1 MTVTSSRHPCLGCEQ
16 ERQPTDLT
24 FDEQG
29 NVYVADQW
37 NRRVQMFD
45 QSGAFITS
53 FDGSEAGIDPCGQGS
68 GVVALVLYGGNGYLF
83 VVDVNASGSNL
94 RLMKLQITLTTA
106 PNATPTP

>member
-1 MTVTSSRHPCLGCEQ
+1 MTVTFPHHPCLGCEQ

-29 NVYVADQW
+29 NVYVADQR
-37 NRRVQMFD
+37 NRRIQMFD

-53 FDGSEAGIDPCGQGS
+53 FDGSEAGIDPFGQGS

-94 RLMKLQITLTTA
+94 RLMKLQITLPAVNT
-106 PNATPTP
+106 ATPSP